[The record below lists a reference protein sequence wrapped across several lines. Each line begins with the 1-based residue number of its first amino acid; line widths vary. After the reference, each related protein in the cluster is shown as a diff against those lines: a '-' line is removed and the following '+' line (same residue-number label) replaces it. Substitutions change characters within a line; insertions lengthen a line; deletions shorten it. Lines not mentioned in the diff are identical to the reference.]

1 VANPEDDEWQRAR
14 QETVETLQGVLCW
27 NLQPTRWEQVRGILT
42 EMAAAIAAPGPAA
55 LLDATETL
63 ELYGP
68 VRVETRLGDE
78 SREPVPANVREQV
91 AELVDTL
98 QPHGARG
105 QAGAG
110 RPGSPGQVAGR
121 GA

>member
-1 VANPEDDEWQRAR
+1 MANPEEDEWQQAR
-14 QETVETLQGVLCW
+14 QEALETLQGVLCW
-27 NLQPTRWEQVRGILT
+27 SLQPTRWEQVRGILT
-42 EMAAAIAAPGPAA
+42 EMAAAVVGSGPAA
-55 LLDATETL
+55 LWEATETL

-78 SREPVPANVREQV
+78 SREPVPASVREQV

-98 QPHGARG
+98 RPHGTRG

-110 RPGSPGQVAGR
+110 LPDSPGQVAGR
-121 GA
+121 GV